1 MENIVEEELGKKT
14 PWLFPHVLPIHLDDL
29 SYQQVLEKVLD
40 YNPPLKDEKAIEL
53 YIKKKMSFRLY
64 KDYYDLYQYFNNI
77 LSEIKSDSS
86 ESSDLSDNFIDEE
99 DFYEDGF

>member
-1 MENIVEEELGKKT
+1 
-14 PWLFPHVLPIHLDDL
+14 
-29 SYQQVLEKVLD
+29 
-40 YNPPLKDEKAIEL
+40 
-53 YIKKKMSFRLY
+53 MSFRLY
-64 KDYYDLYQYFNNI
+64 KDYNDLYQYFNNI